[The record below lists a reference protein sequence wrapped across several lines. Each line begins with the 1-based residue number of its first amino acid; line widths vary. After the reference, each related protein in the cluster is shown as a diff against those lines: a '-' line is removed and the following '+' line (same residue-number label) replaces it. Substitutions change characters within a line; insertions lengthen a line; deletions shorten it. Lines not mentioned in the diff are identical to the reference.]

1 MRMQLFLGFVAAAY
15 PTAASSPI
23 ALSTPSQSSTWGSYT
38 AGKVLDGQ
46 ASTMMV
52 TQSTTD
58 PWWSASYSG
67 GAAIGDVKVTNRG
80 DAHSHM
86 TGTIAVW
93 LGSSVNDKAVQC
105 GQNVD
110 ASGGAGPYTFN
121 CGGATG
127 KSYVTVAKV
136 GSGYLSIA
144 EVEVF
149 TS

>member
-1 MRMQLFLGFVAAAY
+1 MPSGT
-15 PTAASSPI
+15 PSPVT
-23 ALSTPSQSSTWGSYT
+23 LLTPSQISTWGSYG

-67 GAAIGDVKVTNRG
+67 GAAIGDVVVTNRG
-80 DAHSHM
+80 DAQSRV

-110 ASGGAGPYTFN
+110 AGGGAGPYTFN

-136 GSGYLSIA
+136 GSGMLSIA

>member
-1 MRMQLFLGFVAAAY
+1 MPVA
-15 PTAASSPI
+15 
-23 ALSTPSQSSTWGSYT
+23 LLTPSQISTWGSFT
-38 AGKVLDGQ
+38 AGKALDGQ
-46 ASTMMV
+46 ASTPM
-52 TQSTTD
+52 STESATD
-58 PWWSASYSG
+58 PWWSAKYSG
-67 GAAIGDVKVTNRG
+67 GVAIGDVKVTNRG
-80 DAHSHM
+80 DAQSRV

-93 LGSSVNDKAVQC
+93 LGSSVNDKAFQC

-136 GSGYLSIA
+136 GRGYLSIA